1 MDFEFQVNMLGEY
14 KKLTVESG
22 ISDLPM
28 TINYNNDVTK
38 KEFEN
43 IYDSSTGYLKRS
55 LVAPKGKVDVHE
67 GRFINLRVSNLII
80 EKSKVDGNE
89 TELKDSHTDLK
100 DRFSWDSSVLPT
112 VTVSNIDRFAHDTK
126 NIVSWAD
133 SSNPI
138 DVGDMSFSSP
148 VTLRDELDAI
158 ESCLMG
164 VAKNISFKE
173 SDGTDDVSEE
183 LKDIIEGESDSADI
197 NTKTPMIY
205 GSSLDD
211 ARYEEIMERIKRIEK
226 RLTKIEFRLDT
237 EKN

>member
-1 MDFEFQVNMLGEY
+1 MNFEFQVNMLGEY
-14 KKLTVESG
+14 KTLAVDSG

-55 LVAPKGKVDVHE
+55 LVAPKGKIDVHE
-67 GRFINLRVSNLII
+67 GRFVNLRVSNLII
-80 EKSKVDGNE
+80 EKNKVDANE

-100 DRFSWDSSVLPT
+100 NRFSWDSSAFPT
-112 VTVSNIDRFAHDTK
+112 VTVSNIDQFAHDTK

-138 DVGDMSFSSP
+138 DVGTMRFSSP

-158 ESCLMG
+158 ESCLIG
-164 VAKNISFKE
+164 VSKNIFFKE
-173 SDGTDDVSEE
+173 SNDTDDVSEE
-183 LKDIIEGESDSADI
+183 LKDNIEGEIDNTDI
-197 NTKTPMIY
+197 NETTPMIY

-211 ARYEEIMERIKRIEK
+211 TRYEEIMERIKRIEK